1 MIVAAGET
9 VLGLPADSP
18 GARAAPMFGAHRR
31 EETTMKKA
39 YATTLTHGDAYAPGV
54 EALGRSLRAT
64 GTIEPLVLMVTP
76 DVPQEARTRLARQGW
91 RLREIQPVKNPT
103 PASQQLFPRF
113 DKVFTKLRAWE
124 LEEFDKVV
132 LLDADMVVKG
142 DIDELFDRPEL
153 AAAPDFLLPDRFNSG
168 TMVLEP
174 SRDKLAR
181 MLDQLAR
188 ETTYDGGDQG
198 FLNRF
203 FGDWYTGP
211 ADRRLPT
218 WYNLPNFIYQFM
230 VGHPSLRDQVER
242 EAKIVH
248 YLVQKPWQSASTVTG
263 GSELW
268 WSAYLGAHP
277 ELDSGWKRR
286 LHAIEDSSFDRAVA
300 AFMG

>member
-1 MIVAAGET
+1 
-9 VLGLPADSP
+9 
-18 GARAAPMFGAHRR
+18 
-31 EETTMKKA
+31 MKKA

-64 GTIEPLVLMVTP
+64 GTREPMVLMVTA
-76 DVPQEARTRLARQGW
+76 DVPRQAKERLAAQGW
-91 RLREIQPVKNPT
+91 MLHDIEPVQNPT
-103 PASQQLFPRF
+103 PATQQLFPRF

-124 LEEFDKVV
+124 LEAFDKVV
-132 LLDADMVVKG
+132 LLDADMVVLQNL
-142 DIDELFDRPEL
+142 DDLFERPEL

-168 TMVLEP
+168 SMVLEP

-181 MLDQLAR
+181 MLRKLADSP
-188 ETTYDGGDQG
+188 TYDGGDQG
-198 FLNRF
+198 FLNSF

-211 ADRRLPT
+211 GDRRLPT

-230 VGHPSLRDQVER
+230 HGHPSLRHEVER
-242 EAKIVH
+242 EAKIIH

-263 GSELW
+263 GSEVW
-268 WSAYLGAHP
+268 WNAYLGVHP

-286 LHAIEDSSFDRAVA
+286 LHAVEDGSFDRAVA

>member
-1 MIVAAGET
+1 
-9 VLGLPADSP
+9 
-18 GARAAPMFGAHRR
+18 
-31 EETTMKKA
+31 MKKA

-64 GTIEPLVLMVTP
+64 GTREPMVLMVTP
-76 DVPQEARTRLARQGW
+76 DVPRAATERLASQGW
-91 RLREIQPVKNPT
+91 TLREIEPVKNPI
-103 PASQQLFPRF
+103 PVKEQLFPRF

-124 LEEFDKVV
+124 LEPFDKVV
-132 LLDADMVVKG
+132 LLDADMVVLQNL
-142 DIDELFDRPEL
+142 DDLFERPEL

-168 TMVLEP
+168 AMVLEP

-181 MLDQLAR
+181 MLEKLAAAPS
-188 ETTYDGGDQG
+188 YDGGDQG
-198 FLNRF
+198 FLNGF

-211 ADRRLPT
+211 AERRLPT

-230 VGHPSLRDQVER
+230 HGHPSLRGEVER
-242 EAKIVH
+242 EAKVIH

-263 GSELW
+263 ASELW
-268 WSAYLGAHP
+268 WNAYLDVHP

-286 LHAIEDSSFDRAVA
+286 LHAIEDRSFDRAIA